1 MFKPGEIVKY
11 SAKFCSP
18 GEEYY
23 IHMVKEVNPDTK
35 KCLIVTLNS
44 FLTLGSSEMVDFDM
58 IQPAEKFAVILDRN
72 TTDRKYLVTDTKA
85 KEFFA
90 GYDFMGSV
98 NWTENEND
106 AEHMEKEYAEQIAAD
121 LESAE
126 I

>member
-35 KCLIVTLNS
+35 KCLIATLNS
-44 FLTLGSSEMVDFDM
+44 CLTLGSSEMVDFNM

-72 TTDRKYLVTDTKA
+72 TTDRKYLVTDTET

-106 AEHMEKEYAEQIAAD
+106 AEHMEKQYAEQIAAD